1 MTRPSRRPPPDPQSR
16 HSSRLR
22 LPSASLNRAIVR
34 FHTSQPIQQRAYTGE
49 SSEIGEVGGSKS
61 SSAGEGD
68 EGYAGGAGGCGGG
81 LASRIAQ
88 NAAQTATSAASSL
101 ASRFPSTSPSS
112 RLSPTYDD
120 VLEVLA
126 LLQDDLH
133 LPPELAVQIV
143 DAADYYASF
152 VSSWEGEVTV
162 SAGPAGHRQ
171 NADLLQT
178 PPIPAF
184 PGAAEHAVRRI
195 RVTTVSRD
203 QGFTSF
209 SQYRG
214 TREASSSWF
223 ELEIR
228 RPRAHQVPPDGSP
241 ASSESLIQQPH
252 ASSSSSSTND
262 SSPPDPPPNSANVYG
277 TISTLRLHSNIHGH
291 YAFTTHSLT
300 LSDLPSSPDR
310 AAAAFVRQIRE
321 GDRLVVVACAMYP
334 LWENVVRGCAVEVEM
349 MVV

>member
-1 MTRPSRRPPPDPQSR
+1 M
-16 HSSRLR
+16 
-22 LPSASLNRAIVR
+22 
-34 FHTSQPIQQRAYTGE
+34 
-49 SSEIGEVGGSKS
+49 GGQ
-61 SSAGEGD
+61 
-68 EGYAGGAGGCGGG
+68 
-81 LASRIAQ
+81 ASRIAHT
-88 NAAQTATSAASSL
+88 AAQTATSAASSL
-101 ASRFPSTSPSS
+101 AARFPSTSSPSA
-112 RLSPTYDD
+112 RLSPTCDD
-120 VLEVLA
+120 VLEVLD

-133 LPPELAVQIV
+133 LPPELAVQII
-143 DAADYYASF
+143 DAAEYYPSF

-209 SQYRG
+209 RQYQG

-228 RPRAHQVPPDGSP
+228 RPRAGQASP
-241 ASSESLIQQPH
+241 VDSSASPEPSNGHPS
-252 ASSSSSSTND
+252 D
-262 SSPPDPPPNSANVYG
+262 SSPLPSASHSSPPEPPSQPNNAFEI
-277 TISTLRLHSNIHGH
+277 ISTLRLHSNIHGH

-310 AAAAFVRQIRE
+310 AAAAFVRRIRE
-321 GDRLVVVACAMYP
+321 GDSLVVVACAMYP

>member
-1 MTRPSRRPPPDPQSR
+1 MTP
-16 HSSRLR
+16 
-22 LPSASLNRAIVR
+22 SLNRAIVCSR
-34 FHTSQPIQQRAYTGE
+34 AFRPIQQHAYTGE

-68 EGYAGGAGGCGGG
+68 EGCSGGADGCGAQMGG
-81 LASRIAQ
+81 QASRIAQ
-88 NAAQTATSAASSL
+88 TAAQTATSAASSL
-101 ASRFPSTSPSS
+101 ASRFPSPSSPSS
-112 RLSPTYDD
+112 RLSPTYND
-120 VLEVLA
+120 VLEVLDV
-126 LLQDDLH
+126 LQNDLH
-133 LPPELAVQIV
+133 LPPELAVQII
-143 DAADYYASF
+143 DAAEYYPSF
-152 VSSWEGEVTV
+152 VSSWEGDVTV

-171 NADLLQT
+171 NIDLLQT

-228 RPRAHQVPPDGSP
+228 RPRARR
-241 ASSESLIQQPH
+241 
-252 ASSSSSSTND
+252 
-262 SSPPDPPPNSANVYG
+262 SPPDERSTSAAPSNQQSSASTPLPDSVSPTANPATQPDHPYE

-310 AAAAFVRQIRE
+310 AAAAFVRRIRE